1 MKLTLKVNLSNLWI
15 QALKTVILPEIVNK
29 IFVQIHSRKINTKSL
44 ILKILILFNKVTHL
58 KSHRIPV
65 QKTPVTK
72 I

>member
-29 IFVQIHSRKINTKSL
+29 IFVHIHSRKINTKSL
-44 ILKILILFNKVTHL
+44 ILKILILFNVTHL
-58 KSHRIPV
+58 KNHRIPV